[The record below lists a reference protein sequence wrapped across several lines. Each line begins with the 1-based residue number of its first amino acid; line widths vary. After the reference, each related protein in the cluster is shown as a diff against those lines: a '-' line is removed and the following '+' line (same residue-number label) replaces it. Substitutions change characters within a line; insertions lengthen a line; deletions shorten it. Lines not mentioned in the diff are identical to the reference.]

1 MNIVEI
7 KDGIVTNIIVVD
19 PNNIP
24 DFCVDWP
31 EATEG
36 CYIGQSYADGVFI
49 PLPEPE
55 PEPPT
60 YKEQE
65 AKRAAAYTKEA
76 DPLFFKAQ
84 RGEATLEEW
93 QAKVAEIKA
102 RSPYPS
108 E

>member
-36 CYIGQSYADGVFI
+36 CYIGGSYVDGVFI

-60 YKEQE
+60 LERQR
-65 AKRAAAYTKEA
+65 ASRAAAYAKEA

-84 RGEATLEEW
+84 RGEATMDEW
-93 QAKVAEIKA
+93 LALVAKIKM
-102 RSPYPS
+102 RYPYP
-108 E
+108 